1 MTGAL
6 KFLIKEI
13 TIFRPTIPNPSPPIT
28 PHKST
33 GHWEDQAR
41 GNPREKKRPFFSLK
55 MKYTAISR
63 LSWKIFLKMMRF
75 DDDIQNNNS
84 NEVFFFV
91 DEV

>member
-13 TIFRPTIPNPSPPIT
+13 TIQTYYSKPEPTYNTAQVHGSLGR
-28 PHKST
+28 SS
-33 GHWEDQAR
+33 
-41 GNPREKKRPFFSLK
+41 KRQPTRKEEALFSLK